1 MPKLTRRQI
10 FCIYFRIVLFIST
23 VHFPGAKTF
32 AAFSVQMEWSFD
44 VVTQVYLYSS
54 WIRKLI

>member
-10 FCIYFRIVLFIST
+10 FSIYFRIVLFIST

-32 AAFSVQMEWSFD
+32 AAFSLQMEWSFD
-44 VVTQVYLYSS
+44 VVTQVYL
-54 WIRKLI
+54 